1 MISNWTCDDMVYAIN
16 CLLCNNCVCFCN
28 KVFRAIAGIP
38 MVTHS
43 APLIADL
50 FLYCYESQFINEKLS
65 KHSLICLFNNEY

>member
-50 FLYCYESQFINEKLS
+50 FLYCYESQFMATLTKKTSLS
-65 KHSLICLFNNEY
+65 TH